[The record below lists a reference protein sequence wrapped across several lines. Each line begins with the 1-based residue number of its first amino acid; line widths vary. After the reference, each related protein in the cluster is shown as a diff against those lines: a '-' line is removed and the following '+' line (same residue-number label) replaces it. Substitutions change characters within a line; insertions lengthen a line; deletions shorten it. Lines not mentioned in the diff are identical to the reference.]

1 MRAGCCCCNAALT
14 SGGVGGA
21 GEGAGGDPSR
31 HRYRGKVREHR
42 ILSVHVSGK
51 VGGLWRGDR
60 AGVGGAPL
68 LELGV
73 LFPAPFTCTVKS

>member
-1 MRAGCCCCNAALT
+1 MGLGR
-14 SGGVGGA
+14 GGA
-21 GEGAGGDPSR
+21 GGYPRR

-42 ILSVHVSGK
+42 ILSVHVNRK

-68 LELGV
+68 LEPGV